1 MLEDLRC
8 YAALVSAVRRP
19 GTAPPHRRH
28 LMWRGPIFH
37 NESREYRA
45 RIRHGSGVI
54 NFGRARFAAFV
65 VAPDT
70 ALKQI
75 APMMSLTRFTPR
87 ILDKTGVRTVS
98 RVAASASRSR

>member
-1 MLEDLRC
+1 M
-8 YAALVSAVRRP
+8 
-19 GTAPPHRRH
+19 
-28 LMWRGPIFH
+28 
-37 NESREYRA
+37 
-45 RIRHGSGVI
+45 I

-87 ILDKTGVRTVS
+87 SLDKTGVRTVS
-98 RVAASASRSR
+98 RVAASAVKITLRLASADNSRV